1 MNRSPMPLIT
11 VDMIRD
17 DEAFQAALQRYA
29 HANGSSGAIAAAAL
43 RALQPVFTAH
53 NKRVTELLEAN
64 NRYLNE
70 ARCARDELK
79 ALKERVLGYRE

>member
-1 MNRSPMPLIT
+1 MPVIDI
-11 VDMIRD
+11 DMIRN
-17 DEAFQAALQRYA
+17 DEAFQAALGRYV
-29 HANGSSGAIAAAAL
+29 HANGSSDAIAAAAL
-43 RALQPVFTAH
+43 RAMQPVITAH

-79 ALKERVLGYRE
+79 AVKERILGYRD